1 MPSLRRKL
9 RSRIALG
16 DESGLTIVELLTSA
30 LIGLITL
37 GVALTILQVTSQGS
51 ERVVGVVEANQRMR
65 PAIRSIVDELHSAC
79 VSPRVAPILAGSTGE
94 QLIALYRRGSEVSP
108 VPDRVVTSYA
118 GNALTRS
125 RYQATGGSSGNW
137 TFAASPYETREII
150 DRVRQAYLGDP
161 VQTVP
166 VFRYYAYSGGLLD
179 TNPLPT
185 PLSVADA
192 KRTVQISV
200 AFASRSVTTGE
211 TKSLIPT
218 SVTNDV
224 SLRFTPA
231 SEGVTEENLPCA

>member
-1 MPSLRRKL
+1 MLSLLRKL

-16 DESGLTIVELLTSA
+16 DESGFTIIELLTSA

-65 PAIRSIVDELHSAC
+65 PAIRTIVDELHSAC
-79 VSPRVAPILAGSTGE
+79 ISPRIAPILAGSTGE

-108 VPDRVVTSYA
+108 VPDKVVTSYT

-125 RYQATGGSSGNW
+125 RYQATSPSGPPW
-137 TFAASPYETREII
+137 SFAASPYET
-150 DRVRQAYLGDP
+150 
-161 VQTVP
+161 VP
-166 VFRYYAYSGGLLD
+166 VFRYYKYTGGALD

-185 PLSVADA
+185 PLSAA
-192 KRTVQISV
+192 NAARTVQVTV
-200 AFASRSVTTGE
+200 AFASSSVTTGE

-218 SVTNDV
+218 SVSNDV

-231 SEGVTEENLPCA
+231 TEGVTEENLPCA

>member
-1 MPSLRRKL
+1 MLSLLRKL

-16 DESGLTIVELLTSA
+16 DESGFTMVELLTAA

-65 PAIRSIVDELHSAC
+65 PAIRAIVDELHSAC
-79 VSPRVAPILAGSTGE
+79 ISPRIAPILPGSTGS

-108 VPDRVVTSYA
+108 VPDKVVTTYT

-125 RYQATGGSSGNW
+125 RYQATSSSGPPW
-137 TFAASPYETREII
+137 SFAASPYETRQVI

-161 VQTVP
+161 IQTVP
-166 VFRYYAYSGGLLD
+166 VFRYYKYSGGVLD
-179 TNPLPT
+179 TTPLPT
-185 PLSVADA
+185 PLSAA
-192 KRTVQISV
+192 NAARTVQVTV
-200 AFASRSVTTGE
+200 AFASSSVTTGE

-218 SVTNDV
+218 SVSNDV
-224 SLRFTPA
+224 SFRFTPA
-231 SEGVTEENLPCA
+231 TAGIAEENLPCA